1 MTNNGGEVYMR
12 FTDLVKE
19 TGYHISF
26 EQIVELRTSEVRLR
40 ITVNKSVET
49 TDLLIHPHPDSN
61 VKTLQIDFPNYI
73 TYAVIYDDYTN
84 WNDAEEFQGEA
95 FRIYSKS
102 NYFDFIQ
109 KEANLNAI
117 MPVENL
123 KHYSLSCIEHKIDI
137 ISNHDPIITEID

>member
-1 MTNNGGEVYMR
+1 MTSNRGEVNMR
-12 FTDLVKE
+12 FTDLVNE

-26 EQIVELRTSEVRLR
+26 EQIIELRTGEVRLR
-40 ITVNKSVET
+40 INVNKSLNA

-73 TYAVIYDDYTN
+73 TYSVTYDDYTN
-84 WNDAEEFQGEA
+84 WNEAEQFQGEA

-102 NYFDFIQ
+102 NFFDFIQ
-109 KEANLNAI
+109 KESNLKAI

-137 ISNHDPIITEID
+137 ISNHDPFITEIY

>member
-1 MTNNGGEVYMR
+1 MTSNRGEVYMR
-12 FTDLVKE
+12 FSDLVNE

-26 EQIVELRTSEVRLR
+26 EQIIELRTGEVRLR
-40 ITVNKSVET
+40 INVNKSLNA

-73 TYAVIYDDYTN
+73 TYSVIYDDYTN
-84 WNDAEEFQGEA
+84 WNDDEQFQGEA

-109 KEANLNAI
+109 KESNLKAI
-117 MPVENL
+117 TPVENL

-137 ISNHDPIITEID
+137 ISKHDPFITEIY